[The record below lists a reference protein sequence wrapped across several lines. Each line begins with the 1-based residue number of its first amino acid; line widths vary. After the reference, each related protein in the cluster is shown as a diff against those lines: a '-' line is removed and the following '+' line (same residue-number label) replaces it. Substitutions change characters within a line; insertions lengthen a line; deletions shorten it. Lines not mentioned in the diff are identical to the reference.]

1 MISTQVTSKDKKL
14 LDLAGCSVVR
24 GTDRGDGVFGG
35 AFAFAVIAEDGS
47 RLCLQAENEDERLR
61 WVSALRRATG
71 APLNDFASIGAF
83 QAENSVCAECA
94 SDEADWV
101 SCSVGVALCA
111 DCAAAHRRLGG
122 DFGRLRALSLDA
134 WSPLVL
140 DYLLQS
146 AGNERAREVWEAVG
160 PPTGWSRPAWKSK
173 FYGAFVLNH
182 RVVLHAIEATP
193 ARWRG
198 DAGSSPLDRART
210 AASSPRNDLAKNCAP
225 DTLVDLHTGLD
236 PHLTR
241 RRTSRSSGSSPNT
254 PGAASWP
261 RTSSRRSRA
270 AR

>member
-1 MISTQVTSKDKKL
+1 M
-14 LDLAGCSVVR
+14 R

-83 QAENSVCAECA
+83 QAENPACAECA

-160 PPTGWSRPAWKSK
+160 PPTG
-173 FYGAFVLNH
+173 
-182 RVVLHAIEATP
+182 
-193 ARWRG
+193 
-198 DAGSSPLDRART
+198 
-210 AASSPRNDLAKNCAP
+210 
-225 DTLVDLHTGLD
+225 GLD
-236 PHLTR
+236 LRGNQNFTA
-241 RRTSRSSGSSPNT
+241 RSC
-254 PGAASWP
+254 
-261 RTSSRRSRA
+261 
-270 AR
+270 

>member
-83 QAENSVCAECA
+83 QAENPTCAECA

-160 PPTGWSRPAWKSK
+160 PPTGWSRPVWKSK

-182 RVVLHAIEATP
+182 RVVLDAINATP

-198 DAGSSPLDRART
+198 WFL
-210 AASSPRNDLAKNCAP
+210 
-225 DTLVDLHTGLD
+225 
-236 PHLTR
+236 
-241 RRTSRSSGSSPNT
+241 
-254 PGAASWP
+254 
-261 RTSSRRSRA
+261 A
-270 AR
+270 ARPSQDGRVIAEK